1 MMLGTELQNLDGNLK
16 QVQEAL
22 LNKWTGDGLT
32 KHLDEQKQKHAECM
46 AQAKGEGSS
55 CSNCYIDWYP
65 IITAKFFHPLMPADI
80 SKLEDSVNSF
90 KMQAETNR
98 QAFQERI
105 DLMQTARQDIEKVKM
120 QTEEMGQQEAELRGM
135 IGTSVK
141 QIAKEKELIQAQD
154 KVTKQKMEELQ
165 KAVGFFKDR
174 LGLKFRKLDGGR
186 LQFAFTVID
195 VKNPDRAFVFT
206 LKVDSKYEVV
216 DCDPKVADL
225 DDLVAKLN
233 TTNNLSAFVQTMRK
247 RFKQLV

>member
-22 LNKWTGDGLT
+22 LNKWTGEGLT

-46 AQAKGEGSS
+46 AQAR
-55 CSNCYIDWYP
+55 
-65 IITAKFFHPLMPADI
+65 ADI
-80 SKLEDSVNSF
+80 SKLEESVNSF

-105 DLMQTARQDIEKVKM
+105 DLMQAARQDIEKVKM

-165 KAVGFFKDR
+165 KAVGFFRDR

-233 TTNNLSAFVQTMRK
+233 STNNLSAFVQTMRK